1 MMLGNAAAGV
11 VVLAANAAARLA
23 VGGKDTV
30 PELRAS
36 ARIFF
41 SLLTASSAGCVWVYR
56 ELVKVRLGL
65 RLGLPRARAGAEP
78 CAGTNTITRGLLL
91 YV

>member
-65 RLGLPRARAGAEP
+65 GLPRARAGAEP
-78 CAGTNTITRGLLL
+78 CAATNNITRGLLL